1 MQLNHIGNCDCLEGL
16 KKLPDGSVDL
26 VVTDPPY
33 LIQTR
38 GAGIYAQPDKQY
50 TKELEPMADGFREEI
65 LDELCRVL
73 KKINIYIFCSQKQLL
88 PLLDYFVTRRRCNW
102 NLLTWHKSNP
112 VPACGN
118 KYLTDTEYI
127 LFFRERGVRVFGSF
141 DTKKTYYVTPLNQA
155 DKKKYG
161 HPTVKP
167 LDIVQN
173 LITNSSE
180 PGDVVLDPFMGSGTT
195 AAACIA
201 TSRNYLGFEL
211 SKDYYSITQQRVAE
225 AVDRLLEGEN
235 EKCD

>member
-1 MQLNHIGNCDCLEGL
+1 MKLNYIDNIDCLQGL
-16 KKLPDGSVDL
+16 KEIPDKSVDL
-26 VVTDPPY
+26 IVTDPPY
-33 LIQTR
+33 DIH
-38 GAGIYAQPDKQY
+38 AGKGGGCFGNRKAY
-50 TKELEPMADGFREEI
+50 TDILPMADGFREEI

-73 KKINIYIFCSQKQLL
+73 KKINIYLFCSQKQLL

-112 VPACGN
+112 VPACCN

-167 LDIVQN
+167 LGIVQN

-180 PGDVVLDPFMGSGTT
+180 PGATVLDTFMGSGTT
-195 AAACIA
+195 AVACLK
-201 TSRNYLGFEL
+201 TGRNYIGFEL
-211 SKDYYSITQQRVAE
+211 DEGWHTIAQQRIAE
-225 AVDRLLEGEN
+225 TEAQIRRTWEDVGL
-235 EKCD
+235 